1 MYIFILGLIFRV
13 LLNNIYIISDYLSQ
27 SYFICYSL
35 LIIIIHELIDYFN
48 INSFKGKIFMASNIN
63 KTEPYRELGLSNKS
77 SSKNSP
83 INSYILPTNRRIT
96 ELKAEAKAESSS
108 QETPL
113 PLTEKDKLFTKYK
126 DEFKEFYTTC
136 RESIKLSNYELEKLN
151 LKVAIAYTN
160 GAWPLQV
167 MEMLPEDIKPI
178 YKEFLRKQ
186 RVNKMFASLN
196 RKKA

>member
-1 MYIFILGLIFRV
+1 MYKNLKIFIKYIPLFMMFNRSNLIKIMYIFILGLIFRV

-48 INSFKGKIFMASNIN
+48 INSFNGKIFMASNIN

-96 ELKAEAKAESSS
+96 EL
-108 QETPL
+108 
-113 PLTEKDKLFTKYK
+113 
-126 DEFKEFYTTC
+126 
-136 RESIKLSNYELEKLN
+136 
-151 LKVAIAYTN
+151 
-160 GAWPLQV
+160 
-167 MEMLPEDIKPI
+167 
-178 YKEFLRKQ
+178 
-186 RVNKMFASLN
+186 
-196 RKKA
+196 